1 MTSTL
6 ASIERLEIIKKKLQD
21 GIYQLTEKRD
31 YIQEKIDELND
42 MISEL
47 QDEIEEIESNPEG
60 EFPQDLIDE
69 KVEDLLSDVRS
80 DPEHFM
86 NEFGLEWE
94 DYIDRDEFIEGVID
108 ADGYGVVN
116 SYDGNVDEIRV
127 NDTLFYVMRI
137 D

>member
-1 MTSTL
+1 
-6 ASIERLEIIKKKLQD
+6 
-21 GIYQLTEKRD
+21 
-31 YIQEKIDELND
+31 LND
-42 MISEL
+42 IISEL

-69 KVEDLLSDVRS
+69 KVEDLLSDVRR
-80 DPEHFM
+80 DPEYFM
-86 NEFGLEWE
+86 SEFGLEWE
-94 DYIDRDEFIEGVID
+94 NYIDKDEFVQGVID

-116 SYDGNVDEIRV
+116 GYDGNVDEIRV